1 MPLEDIEKM
10 TDYHENFYH
19 DQMLSPL
26 NFIYKVKKF
35 KNHIFSVLLKLLQVI
50 EKVENFPNK
59 FNIDAFTTSNRSTSY
74 VVTYFIPVSQCCFIS
89 IALVEHLRHRE
100 GIRAIG
106 HNWKVPEL
114 ELWPKQSEPQAL
126 KLNHFIIMSHH
137 SVEVN

>member
-59 FNIDAFTTSNRSTSY
+59 FNIDTFTTKTRNIVY
-74 VVTYFIPVSQCCFIS
+74 
-89 IALVEHLRHRE
+89 
-100 GIRAIG
+100 
-106 HNWKVPEL
+106 K
-114 ELWPKQSEPQAL
+114 
-126 KLNHFIIMSHH
+126 
-137 SVEVN
+137 